1 MLSRSST
8 VAVLAATLATTLAAN
23 LHADPLAPVR
33 AKSIELGA
41 LSGVVYYTVEPDGYR
56 LVATL
61 AVDGAA
67 NPFRVVATLASE
79 QSVTLSAARE
89 DGRPPVEVHFTRRGD
104 QLLVDGGEV
113 RPRPEPDREGF

>member
-1 MLSRSST
+1 MPIRSPL
-8 VAVLAATLATTLAAN
+8 LAAFAMTLVTTAVR
-23 LHADPLAPVR
+23 ADPLAPVR
-33 AKSIELGA
+33 AKNIELGA
-41 LSGVVYYTVEPDGYR
+41 LSGIVYYTVEPDGYR

-61 AVDGAA
+61 SVDGAT

-79 QSVTLSAARE
+79 QSMTLSAARE

-113 RPRPEPDREGF
+113 KPRPEPEREGF